1 MDEAARLRWIASQIL
16 PYEGEVRGWL
26 AAHAASLNR
35 PDVDDIIQEAYSRL
49 WTANLTQ
56 ISNPRACLYSVIRN
70 LVAERARRARVV
82 PLERMGEIEAL
93 RIISEDPGPERSV
106 SARQELARLLKL
118 IARLPKQC
126 RRAFE
131 LRTFDGLS
139 QRDIASTLGISE
151 KTVEKHLAKA
161 LVRVMSGMEDSA
173 RSGRTSVAA
182 SKAGRHDRR
191 RRGD

>member
-35 PDVDDIIQEAYSRL
+35 SDVDDIIQEAYSRL

-56 ISNPRACLYSVIRN
+56 VANSRAYLYSVIRN
-70 LVAERARRARVV
+70 LLAERARRARVV

-106 SARQELARLLKL
+106 SARQELARLMKL
-118 IARLPKQC
+118 IARLPRQC

-139 QRDIASTLGISE
+139 QRDIASTMGISE

-173 RSGRTSVAA
+173 RSGRPSVA
-182 SKAGRHDRR
+182 SIKAGRHDRR